1 MAGGLQYRIA
11 TGSCAV
17 VNRFAMLIPVEMP
30 AALASRKSPTL
41 FSSLDAREGDAQ
53 SIGE

>member
-1 MAGGLQYRIA
+1 
-11 TGSCAV
+11 
-17 VNRFAMLIPVEMP
+17 MLIPVEMP